1 MVIGY
6 GIDIPA
12 RISLGGGDVGSSS
25 LLLATHLMPILG
37 IIVIIYDNGL

>member
-12 RISLGGGDVGSSS
+12 KISLGGGVGSSS